1 VTSWRE
7 FTAAAGPLGDLA
19 RERLEPG
26 AVLTLVGT
34 LRADGWPRISPVEAL
49 VCDGELYLGMMWRSR
64 KALDLRRDARCVVHS
79 AVIHP
84 AGGVADAAG
93 TEGDLK
99 IYGRAH
105 EVHAADE
112 RERYCVALAAALDW
126 RPSGDFHLFRVDVTQ
141 AGFVRAGPGAMML
154 RWRPGEP
161 APVAEPGPRGG

>member
-1 VTSWRE
+1 MSSWRE
-7 FTAAAGPLGDLA
+7 FTEAAGPLGDLA

-49 VCDGELYLGMMWRSR
+49 VSGGELYLGMMWRSR

-79 AVIHP
+79 AVTE
-84 AGGVADAAG
+84 AAG

-99 IYGRAH
+99 VYGLAV
-105 EVHAADE
+105 EVPAGEE
-112 RERYCVALAAALDW
+112 RERYCLALQAALDW
-126 RPSGDFHLFRVDVTQ
+126 RPSGDFHLFRVNVTQ
-141 AGFVRAGPGAMML
+141 AGFVRAGPEATML

-161 APVAEPGPRGG
+161 APVAEPGPTGG